1 MKTGTMLTAT
11 VHYLRPRQFN
21 GKTELMPIC
30 TNARNLKAWA
40 FETGQPVTCKRCLA
54 AHAAD
59 TSKNT
64 GPQKLTISN

>member
-1 MKTGTMLTAT
+1 MLTAT

-40 FETGQPVTCKRCLA
+40 FETGEKVTCKRCIA
-54 AHAAD
+54 GA
-59 TSKNT
+59 SKIT
-64 GPQKLTISN
+64 GPQKLTTSN